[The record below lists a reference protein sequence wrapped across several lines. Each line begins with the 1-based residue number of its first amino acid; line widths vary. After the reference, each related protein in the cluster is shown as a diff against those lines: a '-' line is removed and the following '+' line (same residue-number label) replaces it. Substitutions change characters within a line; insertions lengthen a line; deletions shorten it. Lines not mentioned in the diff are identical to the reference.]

1 MQNIDFAS
9 YAEDSTIY
17 DAGENM
23 DEVMFSLQESSRKL
37 FRWYAD
43 NQMKTNE
50 DKCHL
55 VVSTNELTEIQ
66 IGNFSVKNS
75 GSEKLL
81 GVNIDSKPNFIPD
94 MQ

>member
-1 MQNIDFAS
+1 
-9 YAEDSTIY
+9 
-17 DAGENM
+17 
-23 DEVMFSLQESSRKL
+23 
-37 FRWYAD
+37 
-43 NQMKTNE
+43 MKTNE

-81 GVNIDSKPNFIPD
+81 GVNIDSKPNFIPY